1 MYSKQEYT
9 MDYNVLYITNLF
21 CLQIIHKQTGLCVLP
36 ESLDPERGARLVLED
51 CDLTKKKK
59 VCRVL

>member
-1 MYSKQEYT
+1 
-9 MDYNVLYITNLF
+9 MDYNVFYITNLF